1 MYTIGIVIAHK
12 ICMKFYL
19 KSRSILPLILFFV
32 LLALPSYLSA
42 TTKPSISVPNKTPM
56 KRIISI
62 TTEQTKSGTIVNV
75 LGNGIIPDYTTK
87 TIDFPP
93 RIVVDICYAADPL
106 ESMTIPAKS
115 PILKSIRVGYHQK
128 RIRLVLDIKGI
139 NMPIFRTMS
148 ANNKLTIFLRARGL
162 VKAKSNQIR
171 CRQTNKEFP
180 AFEELI
186 KIEADDGQD
195 DTAFLMKGVNAYRAK
210 DWSGVIENLSHL
222 IKTYPEG
229 RYTERAYFLLAK
241 SYEQLYSKP
250 ISTHFAEIKRYY
262 EDVINRFPTSI
273 YVPDALLTIGNLC
286 LKIENYYEALAYYN
300 LVIKKYENSTEAV
313 RALMQKV
320 KLFILK
326 KKRKEALS
334 ILEYVV
340 CRYPGSP
347 EETEAKIEMSKLLYE
362 MNSFRKSINILS
374 GLLITDPENIY
385 QRPEISKYLGYSYY
399 QLGDNVKARENLF
412 SFYNIWPDK
421 KTSHLILVKI
431 ADTYRDEGL
440 IKDAVKFYQ
449 LVIERHPET
458 EGALISLIRLAEQ
471 QEEGALEIERGIAS
485 QVTIIGKE
493 VGLPRQIY
501 TDVLDYI
508 LKKDKENPLA
518 QLALL
523 KLALIHQK
531 EKDYD
536 KSLKALKELLEKYPR
551 TSLKKE
557 CKHALNKTLGAILK
571 EEMKAERYKN
581 IINIYQRERNLF
593 SMINS
598 PDPFLIIARSST
610 RLKLHDMATEMFIRA
625 DSLLSDNEK
634 PPDLLF
640 FVSRDLFKKEKIKN
654 ALERLNLL
662 INNYPTEKNIPYA
675 YQLKGRI
682 LLKQKKY
689 PQAVEMFSSALRY
702 HLKRCERAKVLIEKA
717 SALMECNLHEK
728 ALKATMDADKLKRN
742 CYIHYPYIYHEI
754 GDLYL
759 HLGYPKEGLSIFE
772 TAFEIEKEEENKIE
786 LKLNIAQCYRLLDKK
801 KDYLALY
808 NQISSLDNLFW
819 SNIAKEKIDEI
830 NFARE
835 MRETKKK

>member
-1 MYTIGIVIAHK
+1 
-12 ICMKFYL
+12 
-19 KSRSILPLILFFV
+19 
-32 LLALPSYLSA
+32 
-42 TTKPSISVPNKTPM
+42 
-56 KRIISI
+56 
-62 TTEQTKSGTIVNV
+62 
-75 LGNGIIPDYTTK
+75 GNGIIPDYTTK

-93 RIVVDICYAADPL
+93 RIVVDIFYAADPFK
-106 ESMTIPAKS
+106 SMTIPAKS

-128 RIRLVLDIKGI
+128 RIRLVLDIKGTNI
-139 NMPIFRTMS
+139 PIFRTKS
-148 ANNKLTIFLRARGL
+148 VNNKLTIFLRSTEVIDNGIPALEKHAPEVLKTRGL
-162 VKAKSNQIR
+162 RAKVSGPPSYPPAVRRAGTEYEQSR
-171 CRQTNKEFP
+171 SGPQTNKEFP

-195 DTAFLMKGVNAYRAK
+195 DTAFLMKGVNTYRAK
-210 DWSGVIENLSHL
+210 NWSGAIENLSHL

-250 ISTHFAEIKRYY
+250 ISTRYY
-262 EDVINRFPTSI
+262 EDAINRFPTSI

-320 KLFILK
+320 KLFLLK

-340 CRYPGSP
+340 FKLPGSP

-362 MNSFRKSINILS
+362 MNNFRKSINILS

-385 QRPEISKYLGYSYY
+385 QHPEISKYLGYSYY
-399 QLGDNVKARENLF
+399 QLGDTVKARENLF

-421 KTSHLILVKI
+421 KQSHLILVKI

-440 IKDAVKFYQ
+440 IKDAIKFYQ
-449 LVIERHPET
+449 MVIERHPET
-458 EGALISLIRLAEQ
+458 EGALISLIRIAEQ

-536 KSLKALKELLEKYPR
+536 KSLKALKELLKKYPR

-581 IINIYQRERNLF
+581 IINIYQREKDLF
-593 SMINS
+593 HLVDS
-598 PDPFLIIARSST
+598 PDPFLTIARASIHLN
-610 RLKLHDMATEMFIRA
+610 LKDMASEMFKMA
-625 DSLLSDNEK
+625 DSLLPDEEK

-640 FVSRDLFKKEKIKN
+640 FVSRDLFKKEDLRGAFLRLDLLVDHCPTNKN
-654 ALERLNLL
+654 
-662 INNYPTEKNIPYA
+662 TPYA
-675 YQLKGRI
+675 YHLKGKI
-682 LLKQKKY
+682 LFKQKKY

-702 HLKRCERAKVLIEKA
+702 HLKRCERAKVLIDKA
-717 SALMECNLHEK
+717 GALMKCNLHEK
-728 ALKATMDADKLKRN
+728 ALNATREAERLKRD
-742 CYIHYPYIYHEI
+742 CYIRYPYMYHEI
-754 GDLYL
+754 GDLYI
-759 HLGYPKEGLSIFE
+759 HLGYPKEGLSIFK
-772 TAFEIEKEEENKIE
+772 TAFEIEEEEENKIE
-786 LKLNIAQCYRLLDKK
+786 LKLKIAQCYRLLDKK
-801 KDYLALY
+801 KDCLALY

-819 SNIAKEKIDEI
+819 SNLAKEKIDEI

-835 MRETKKK
+835 TRETKKE

>member
-1 MYTIGIVIAHK
+1 
-12 ICMKFYL
+12 
-19 KSRSILPLILFFV
+19 
-32 LLALPSYLSA
+32 
-42 TTKPSISVPNKTPM
+42 M

-106 ESMTIPAKS
+106 ESMTIPVKS
-115 PILKSIRVGYHQK
+115 PILKSIRVGYHSK
-128 RIRLVLDIKGI
+128 RIRLVLDIKGT
-139 NMPIFRTMS
+139 NMPIFRTKS
-148 ANNKLTIFLRARGL
+148 GNNKLTIFMRERGL
-162 VKAKSNQIR
+162 VKGKSNQIR
-171 CRQTNKEFP
+171 CRQTNKELR
-180 AFEELI
+180 ALEQLT
-186 KIEADDGQD
+186 KIEADDGKN
-195 DTAFLMKGVNAYRAK
+195 DTAFFLKGVNAYRSK
-210 DWSGVIENLSHL
+210 NWSEAIENLNHL
-222 IKTYPEG
+222 IKTYPAG
-229 RYTERAYFLLAK
+229 RYAERAYFLRAK
-241 SYEQLYSKP
+241 SYEQLYSQS
-250 ISTHFAEIKRYY
+250 ISAHFIEIKSHY
-262 EDVINRFPTSI
+262 EDAINRFPTSI
-273 YVPDALLTIGNLC
+273 YVPDALISIGNLC

-300 LVIKKYENSTEAV
+300 LVIKKYEDSTEAV

-320 KLFILK
+320 KFFILK

-385 QRPEISKYLGYSYY
+385 QRPEISKYLGYNYY

-412 SFYNIWPDK
+412 RFYNSWPDK
-421 KTSHLILVKI
+421 KTSHLILAKI

-449 LVIERHPET
+449 LIIECHPET

-471 QEEGALEIERGIAS
+471 QEKGALEIKRGIPS
-485 QVTIIGKE
+485 PVKTISKE
-493 VGLPRQIY
+493 VGSPRQIY
-501 TDVLDYI
+501 TDVLNYI

-523 KLALIHQK
+523 KLAFIHQK

-536 KSLKALKELLEKYPR
+536 KSLKALKELLKKYPR

-571 EEMKAERYKN
+571 EEMKKRRYKN
-581 IINIYQRERNLF
+581 IINIYHRERNLF

-625 DSLLSDNEK
+625 DSLLPDNEK
-634 PPDLLF
+634 PADLLF
-640 FVSRDLFKKEKIKN
+640 YVGSDLFKKKDELRG
-654 ALERLNLL
+654 AFSRLDLL
-662 INNYPTEKNIPYA
+662 IDHYPTDKNIPYV

-682 LLKQKKY
+682 LFKQKKY
-689 PQAVEMFSSALRY
+689 PQAVEMFSSSLRY
-702 HLKRCERAKVLIEKA
+702 NLKRCERAKVLIDKA
-717 SALMECNLHEK
+717 SALMKCNLYEK
-728 ALKATMDADKLKRN
+728 SLKTTRDADKLKRD
-742 CYIHYPYIYHEI
+742 CYIRYPYIYHEI
-754 GDLYL
+754 GDLYI
-759 HLGYPKEGLSIFE
+759 HLGYPKEGLSIFK
-772 TAFEIEKEEENKIE
+772 TAFELEKEEENKIE
-786 LKLNIAQCYRLLDKK
+786 LKLKIAQCYRLLDKK
-801 KDYLALY
+801 KNYLALY

-835 MRETKKK
+835 MRETNKE